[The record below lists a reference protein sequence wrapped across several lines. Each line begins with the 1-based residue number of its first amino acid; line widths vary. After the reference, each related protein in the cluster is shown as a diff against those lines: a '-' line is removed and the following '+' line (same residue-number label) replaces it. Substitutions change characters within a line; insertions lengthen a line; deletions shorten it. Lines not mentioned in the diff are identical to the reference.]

1 MSKHWK
7 TLLAAVVLAGGASS
21 VAIADGYEPAGKGLV
36 APAPARKAYAW
47 DGLYVGIGGGA
58 QSTGL
63 SLNGTLRR
71 TNPIGTTFVEKFR
84 ASDDEWQGF
93 GTVLTGYDQVLAP
106 GILVGAFAD
115 FDFGGDTGFA
125 MSEEASGPV
134 LDGTIKEN
142 LELDTVWSVG
152 LRLGFLLTPQMLI
165 YANGGY
171 TEARLDG
178 TVTLQQM
185 ANPPVTKD
193 FFPDDL
199 HGYFVGGGTEYMFYQ
214 TQNNRG
220 GFSLKLEYRYADY
233 DSESVE
239 ASFQV
244 AAGASGLVT
253 DTDIVDI
260 DSIHS
265 IRAAL
270 VWKLGHY

>member
-1 MSKHWK
+1 M
-7 TLLAAVVLAGGASS
+7 
-21 VAIADGYEPAGKGLV
+21 
-36 APAPARKAYAW
+36 

-58 QSTGL
+58 QSTDL

-71 TNPIGTTFVEKFR
+71 VEDAQTTFVEKFR
-84 ASDDEWQGF
+84 ESDDEWQGF

-106 GILVGAFAD
+106 GILVGVFAD

-125 MSEEASGPV
+125 MSEEVPGPV
-134 LDGTIKEN
+134 LEGTISEI

-171 TEARLDG
+171 TEARIDG
-178 TVTLQQM
+178 TVTLQHM
-185 ANPPVTKD
+185 DLPPVTKD

-220 GFSLKLEYRYADY
+220 GFYLRLEYRYADY

-239 ASFQV
+239 AGFQV
-244 AAGASGLVT
+244 FAGASGLVT
-253 DTDIVDI
+253 DTDIVDY
-260 DSIHS
+260 SIHS
-265 IRAAL
+265 IRGAL
-270 VWKLGHY
+270 VWKFN